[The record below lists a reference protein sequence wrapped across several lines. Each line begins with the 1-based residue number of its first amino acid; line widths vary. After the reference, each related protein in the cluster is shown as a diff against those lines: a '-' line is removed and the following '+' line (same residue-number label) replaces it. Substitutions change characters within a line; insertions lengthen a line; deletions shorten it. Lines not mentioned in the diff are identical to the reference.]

1 MKQMLKRLQ
10 ELKVTV
16 SLRNVL
22 LMLIMVFSS
31 GCVSLATS
39 VATQA
44 GVQVVGEQ
52 YLIAQNKPIV
62 RCNLYNVIQ
71 GNKMCRIYRQYRR
84 V

>member
-1 MKQMLKRLQ
+1 
-10 ELKVTV
+10 
-16 SLRNVL
+16 
-22 LMLIMVFSS
+22 MVCS

-52 YLIAQNKPIV
+52 YLIAQNKPII
-62 RCNLYNVIQ
+62 RCILYNVMQ
-71 GNKMCRIYRQYRR
+71 GNKMCRVYRQYRR

>member
-1 MKQMLKRLQ
+1 M
-10 ELKVTV
+10 

-22 LMLIMVFSS
+22 LMLIAVFSS
-31 GCVSLATS
+31 GCATVVTS

-52 YLIAQNKPIV
+52 YLIAQNKPII
-62 RCNLYNVIQ
+62 RCNLYNVMQ